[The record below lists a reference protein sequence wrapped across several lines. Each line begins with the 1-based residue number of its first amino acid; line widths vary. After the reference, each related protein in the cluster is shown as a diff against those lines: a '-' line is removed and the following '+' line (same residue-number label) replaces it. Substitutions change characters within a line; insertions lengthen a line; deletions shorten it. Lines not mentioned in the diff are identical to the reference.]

1 MARRVHGAG
10 AACRQLA
17 AAGTLSTLPIV
28 STPRL
33 RGTRHQDRDLLEF
46 LNFETDNMVSIDA
59 QHFFI
64 KCSFGGFHIFS
75 IYEEDTTRYKGTFEL
90 VVST

>member
-33 RGTRHQDRDLLEF
+33 HGTRHQDRNLLEF
-46 LNFETDNMVSIDA
+46 LNFETLDRCTT
-59 QHFFI
+59 FLY
-64 KCSFGGFHIFS
+64 KYSFGGFHIFS
-75 IYEEDTTRYKGTFEL
+75 IYEEDTTRYKRTFEL